1 MVVSIFVKKY
11 FAYSPK
17 LRHLQLKLQ
26 IIKFML
32 SGYRPGSRP
41 GYDYRPG
48 YTGSNIG
55 YPNYRPGYQYR
66 SGNDRYP
73 GYSNYISGYEGYDN
87 FKVVARRSEVKNVDT
102 AV

>member
-1 MVVSIFVKKY
+1 
-11 FAYSPK
+11 
-17 LRHLQLKLQ
+17 
-26 IIKFML
+26 ML